1 MILKLKNNWNSYS
14 AFIQCLIN
22 YREEKDRLLTVANQ
36 LHKMHLVDD
45 EDIVL
50 FTEGVRTTMEHAS
63 NSIEIHKI
71 KELREFAASS
81 ELTTFW

>member
-1 MILKLKNNWNSYS
+1 MMKKL
-14 AFIQCLIN
+14 
-22 YREEKDRLLTVANQ
+22 
-36 LHKMHLVDD
+36 
-45 EDIVL
+45 VL